1 MTQDSKKL
9 INNFLIEGFSVKKI
23 KNNSGKW
30 SRVIYITE
38 GYIRDYGKSYK
49 WSQGI
54 DSELV
59 VADLIELIT
68 KVFGCNQQESMMVV
82 MDYIKSCPVLNTVHK
97 KVSKLPL
104 KKSLTSTKKSV
115 AWFGK
120 PKKY

>member
-9 INNFLIEGFSVKKI
+9 INNFLIEDFSVKKI

-30 SRVIYITE
+30 TRVICITE
-38 GYIRDYGKSYK
+38 GYIRNHEKSYK

-68 KVFGCNQQESMMVV
+68 KVFGCNQKDSMMIV
-82 MDYIKSCPVLNTVHK
+82 MDFIKSCPVLNTVHTK
-97 KVSKLPL
+97 SNKLPL
-104 KKSLTSTKKSV
+104 KKSLPSSKKSV
-115 AWFGK
+115 TWFGK